1 MIEHMFDTMT
11 DTQVADLERIAP
23 GAELAAALASID
35 YSYLNP
41 YELVSVLQAQQRQ
54 ASHYQAA
61 SYWTM
66 NEIVTAYQDPERA
79 NQRDLEEAAEG
90 AAAEIGAALRLTR
103 RSAEIETG
111 LAIDLN
117 RRVPSVFNALLFGE
131 LDMRRARVLVD
142 ETLPVDESTA
152 SAVVDEMLPVAPEL
166 TTGQL
171 RHRIAKLCIDANP
184 EAAAARYEWS
194 LDDRRLVLE
203 ANTSGTANLLGL
215 DLPPHVAASIKRRI
229 HGAAIK
235 LRNQG
240 DARTMDQLRAD
251 IYLDLLRGRS
261 AKSRSGAG
269 SDRGQVNI
277 DVDLATLTGLSEHSG
292 DLNGYGPVIADI
304 ARQIAE
310 HQEDTE
316 WRWMLRDPDTGQPI
330 DGGIT
335 RRRPTA
341 AQQRKV
347 EALHKTCI
355 HPGCRIPAS
364 DCDIDHRIPW
374 SERKL
379 TCICDLGP
387 MCRHHH
393 RIRHTFGWTYEVVGR
408 GDFVFTTPLRHRY
421 TTSGR
426 SPP

>member
-1 MIEHMFDTMT
+1 MFDTT
-11 DTQVADLERIAP
+11 TRGEIAGLEQMAP
-23 GAELAAALASID
+23 GTELASALASLE
-35 YSYLNP
+35 YASLNP
-41 YELVSVLQAQQRQ
+41 YELVSVLQAQQQQ
-54 ASHYQAA
+54 AAHYQAA

-66 NEIVTAYQDPERA
+66 NEIVRAYEDPESEDPRE
-79 NQRDLEEAAEG
+79 LEEAAEG

-117 RRVPSVFNALLFGE
+117 RRVPSVFNALLFGRI
-131 LDMRRARVLVD
+131 DMRRARVLVD
-142 ETLPVDESTA
+142 ETLPVGEAVAQDVIDE
-152 SAVVDEMLPVAPEL
+152 VLPVASEL

-171 RHRIAKLCIDANP
+171 RRRIAKLCVDANP
-184 EAAAARYEWS
+184 DAAVARYEWS
-194 LDDRRLVLE
+194 LDDRRVVLE
-203 ANTSGTANLLGL
+203 PNPSGTANLLGL
-215 DLPPHVAASIKRRI
+215 DLPPHAATSIKRKI
-229 HGAAIK
+229 HRAAIK

-240 DARTMDQLRAD
+240 DSRTMDQLRAD
-251 IYLDLLRGRS
+251 IFLDLLRGRS
-261 AKSRSGAG
+261 TKSQAASAT
-269 SDRGQVNI
+269 DRGQVNI
-277 DVDLATLTGLSEHSG
+277 DTDLPTLARLAEHSG
-292 DLNGYGPVIADI
+292 DLHGYGPVIAEI
-304 ARQIAE
+304 ARQVAE
-310 HQEDTE
+310 HQQDAE
-316 WRWMLRDPDTGQPI
+316 WRWTLRDPDTGQPI
-330 DGGIT
+330 DGGIV

-347 EALHKTCI
+347 EAFHKTCI
-355 HPGCRIPAS
+355 HPGCRMPAS

-393 RIRHTFGWTYEVVGR
+393 RIRHTFGWTYELVEGP
-408 GDFVFTTPLRHRY
+408 DFVFTTPLRRRY